1 MLPLEV
7 EEKIFVHNMDY
18 KSLLGHV
25 YDHASEESTS
35 FITINTSTLRLQAEA
50 PLPHPPATL
59 VPFSVSWEATA
70 SIALRRHVIDAIKED
85 LPQNDELRIVIQRCD
100 LTSLDDVHVL
110 VVHAARKANGG
121 DKEIPVPA
129 TPDRSVEAER
139 NDEERRV
146 DTSGSGKPPV
156 PISDLPM
163 SCGTLVFKGKV
174 SRKGEIKMYSSGTK
188 EVFSFVV
195 SDASGEIEVV
205 AFSGACRKFFACL
218 ENGKEYVFR
227 AGKLVR
233 VEDGDR
239 FSMVEGQTH
248 KVILKE
254 TTKIEEA

>member
-1 MLPLEV
+1 
-7 EEKIFVHNMDY
+7 MDY
-18 KSLLGHV
+18 KGLIGYV
-25 YDHASEESTS
+25 YDWASEDSKL

-59 VPFSVSWEATA
+59 VPFNVSWEGATA

-85 LPQNDELRIVIQRCD
+85 LPPASEELRLVVQRCD

-121 DKEIPVPA
+121 DKELPLPA
-129 TPDRSVEAER
+129 TPDRSVEAAR

-146 DTSGSGKPPV
+146 GTSGSGKPPV

-174 SRKGEIKMYSSGTK
+174 SRKSEIKMFSSGK
-188 EVFSFVV
+188 GELFSFVV

-205 AFSGACRKFFACL
+205 AFSGACRKFFACV
-218 ENGKEYVFR
+218 ENGKKYVFR
-227 AGKLVR
+227 AGKLAR
-233 VEDGDR
+233 VEDGR
-239 FSMVEGQTH
+239 FAMVDGQTH
-248 KVILKE
+248 KVVLRE
-254 TTKIEEA
+254 TTTIEEA